1 MHNYMKTILLLGFS
15 CFCMGVAEFIISGIL
30 TPLSLHFRVSPA
42 DVGYLATVYAIG
54 VVIGAPILSV
64 VIAKF
69 DYKFQLSMTM
79 LIFCL
84 SNAVVFVSDN
94 FLISLVAR
102 FICGLMHGLFF
113 VIATI
118 VAIKISPQAKTSQA
132 ISIMMSGL
140 TIALVSGVPLGMY
153 LSENYGLLSPF
164 LFIATCSLMVS
175 IGAIIIMPRIPGK
188 KATFKN
194 LLVAFNYPTLYQ
206 GFLITAFTCG
216 AQFVLYIYL
225 RLFLGNL
232 EFSLSEMGSLFLM
245 YGIAAI
251 IGNLFGGRLTDKKGS
266 FNALRIVLIGQFIFF
281 TLMSCTFYINNAVM
295 IINLFIMSFFG
306 FASISPLKMLS
317 SFLAKKYT
325 PDTQNDTI
333 ALNEGSFNIGIAL
346 ASVVGGI
353 VASLNVNLNGI
364 FGGLFSLSALLI
376 LVFLVKK
383 GYR

>member
-1 MHNYMKTILLLGFS
+1 MHNYIRTILLLGFS

-30 TPLSLHFRVSPA
+30 TPLSLHFNVTPS
-42 DVGYLATVYAIG
+42 DIGYLATVYAVG

-64 VIAKF
+64 VVARF
-69 DYKFQLSMTM
+69 DYKLQLSGTM

-84 SNAVVFVSDN
+84 SNIIVFISDN
-94 FLISLVAR
+94 FFISLISR
-102 FICGLMHGLFF
+102 FIGGLMHGLFF

-118 VAIKISPQAKTSQA
+118 VAIKISPAKKTSQA

-164 LFIATCSLMVS
+164 LLIAFCSFLVS
-175 IGAIIIMPRIPGK
+175 VGAIVIMPRLEGK
-188 KATFKN
+188 KASFKN
-194 LLVAFNYPTLYQ
+194 LLVAFNYPALYY
-206 GFLITAFTCG
+206 GFLVTAFTCG

-232 EFSLSEMGSLFLM
+232 EFSISEIASLFLM

-251 IGNLFGGRLTDKKGS
+251 IGNLFGGRLTDAKGS
-266 FNALRIVLIGQFIFF
+266 FNALRVVLIGQFVFF
-281 TLMSCTFYINNAVM
+281 TLMSFTFYMNNYLM
-295 IINLFIMSFFG
+295 ILNLFIMSFFG

-317 SFLAKKYT
+317 SHLARKYT
-325 PDTQNDTI
+325 PNTQNDTI

-346 ASVVGGI
+346 ASVVGGL

-364 FGGLFSLSALLI
+364 FGGLFSLTSLCILVLLI
-376 LVFLVKK
+376 RKK
-383 GYR
+383 F